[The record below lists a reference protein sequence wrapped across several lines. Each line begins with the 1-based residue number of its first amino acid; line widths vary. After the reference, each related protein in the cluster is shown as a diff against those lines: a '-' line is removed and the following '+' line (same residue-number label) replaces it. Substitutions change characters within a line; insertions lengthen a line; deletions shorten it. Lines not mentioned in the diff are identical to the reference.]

1 MAYIGGD
8 IAATGTGAVPT
19 ALAQVQPPSGTTSS
33 NAGTSDPANS
43 GPKQGQ
49 PSAYAWLLAW
59 AVLLATL
66 TLINRT
72 KLGHA
77 AIYYGLVLML
87 VFVILSNYRFVQT
100 ALNPFSSLTAQ

>member
-1 MAYIGGD
+1 MAYIG
-8 IAATGTGAVPT
+8 ATGTGAVPT

-33 NAGTSDPANS
+33 GGTSDAANS
-43 GPKQGQ
+43 GPKQGK

-59 AVLLATL
+59 GVLLATL
-66 TLINRT
+66 ALINRT

-100 ALNPFSSLTAQ
+100 ALNPFNSLTAQ

>member
-1 MAYIGGD
+1 MAY
-8 IAATGTGAVPT
+8 IAATGTGAIPT

-33 NAGTSDPANS
+33 NAGSNTGTSDPANS
-43 GPKQGQ
+43 GVKK
-49 PSAYAWLLAW
+49 PSAYSWLIAWG
-59 AVLLATL
+59 VLLAAL

-87 VFVILSNYRFVQT
+87 VFVILSNYRFIQT
-100 ALNPFSSLTAQ
+100 SLAPFNTLTAQGS